1 MLNSKTTTTVRIAQT
16 EYLLNCSSSMY
27 MTSETMAKDKPA
39 LTAKRTLRRSERPI
53 SYNLEA
59 KSLDQLWKLTTR
71 SESASRKERLGEASW
86 SPLKPTKSWYS
97 FLERSLSLL
106 FSKKLCLNDPTLV
119 AILSRLRRQGPRSH
133 SGGILMTP
141 QPPCNGSV
149 TTIEEGLP

>member
-39 LTAKRTLRRSERPI
+39 LTAKITLRRSERPI

-59 KSLDQLWKLTTR
+59 TSLDQLWKLMTP
-71 SESASRKERLGEASW
+71 SESASRKERLGAALS
-86 SPLKPTKSWYS
+86 SSSKSLQS

-106 FSKKLCLNDPTLV
+106 FSKKLCLNDPTL
-119 AILSRLRRQGPRSH
+119 AGILSDCCWLFIAKKEGMMEMMRQRAFLDGTVEH
-133 SGGILMTP
+133 S
-141 QPPCNGSV
+141 
-149 TTIEEGLP
+149 